1 MKRTTYILIGLI
13 VSGLIVI
20 IASII
25 FISTTGKPYKEN
37 GIFIGGDQVEMNM
50 DGIHVVKML
59 VAQSEDNKGKSIYM
73 NGDVKVASSSAG
85 EERKIVYPKNEYLK
99 VSRMNDTLLVE
110 FDFNE
115 RNIMGK
121 TFVCSLCRN
130 GIIGGGLYID
140 EQSITYSTQKLTV
153 SPLYRNLVLPMNEIR
168 ELSWSQMV
176 VPVAAISMKDGEC
189 YKFIIYNK
197 SGFEKAYKQYSNHQ
211 E

>member
-1 MKRTTYILIGLI
+1 
-13 VSGLIVI
+13 
-20 IASII
+20 
-25 FISTTGKPYKEN
+25 
-37 GIFIGGDQVEMNM
+37 
-50 DGIHVVKML
+50 
-59 VAQSEDNKGKSIYM
+59 
-73 NGDVKVASSSAG
+73 
-85 EERKIVYPKNEYLK
+85 
-99 VSRMNDTLLVE
+99 
-110 FDFNE
+110 
-115 RNIMGK
+115 MGK

-153 SPLYRNLVLPMNEIR
+153 RPLYRNLVLPMNEIR

>member
-1 MKRTTYILIGLI
+1 
-13 VSGLIVI
+13 
-20 IASII
+20 
-25 FISTTGKPYKEN
+25 
-37 GIFIGGDQVEMNM
+37 
-50 DGIHVVKML
+50 
-59 VAQSEDNKGKSIYM
+59 
-73 NGDVKVASSSAG
+73 
-85 EERKIVYPKNEYLK
+85 
-99 VSRMNDTLLVE
+99 
-110 FDFNE
+110 
-115 RNIMGK
+115 MGK

-153 SPLYRNLVLPMNEIR
+153 RPLYRSLVLPMKEIK
-168 ELSWSQMV
+168 EISWSQMV

>member
-1 MKRTTYILIGLI
+1 
-13 VSGLIVI
+13 
-20 IASII
+20 
-25 FISTTGKPYKEN
+25 
-37 GIFIGGDQVEMNM
+37 
-50 DGIHVVKML
+50 
-59 VAQSEDNKGKSIYM
+59 
-73 NGDVKVASSSAG
+73 
-85 EERKIVYPKNEYLK
+85 
-99 VSRMNDTLLVE
+99 
-110 FDFNE
+110 
-115 RNIMGK
+115 MGK

-211 E
+211 EWILSSRVWGRHAPTRSCPKGAGNFQELKICGHGTILALTKTHTF

>member
-1 MKRTTYILIGLI
+1 
-13 VSGLIVI
+13 
-20 IASII
+20 
-25 FISTTGKPYKEN
+25 
-37 GIFIGGDQVEMNM
+37 
-50 DGIHVVKML
+50 
-59 VAQSEDNKGKSIYM
+59 
-73 NGDVKVASSSAG
+73 
-85 EERKIVYPKNEYLK
+85 
-99 VSRMNDTLLVE
+99 
-110 FDFNE
+110 
-115 RNIMGK
+115 MGK

-168 ELSWSQMV
+168 EFHGV
-176 VPVAAISMKDGEC
+176 SMRSCCSNLHEGWRC

>member
-1 MKRTTYILIGLI
+1 
-13 VSGLIVI
+13 
-20 IASII
+20 
-25 FISTTGKPYKEN
+25 
-37 GIFIGGDQVEMNM
+37 
-50 DGIHVVKML
+50 
-59 VAQSEDNKGKSIYM
+59 
-73 NGDVKVASSSAG
+73 
-85 EERKIVYPKNEYLK
+85 
-99 VSRMNDTLLVE
+99 
-110 FDFNE
+110 
-115 RNIMGK
+115 MGK

-197 SGFEKAYKQYSNHQ
+197 SGKLMSLSKKPVKPIPIRSWWTVGIRFREFLL
-211 E
+211 ELIRP